1 MTRRSKGDGSIS
13 SYRLANGG
21 IRWRCQWYEP
31 KDPVNP
37 HLGKRLVGKGGFASQ
52 AEARV
57 ALLKHLVLVSDG
69 RTTTA
74 QSRTTFDSY
83 ARRWL
88 AGYHFPSP
96 NTRVY
101 VQRVINAVQPH
112 IGNLQISQVLPS
124 DLAACYRALENGTGR
139 GAIAKS
145 TGGKL
150 APSTVA
156 RYSGWL
162 VTIFGAATDDGLIT
176 RNPASNRRS
185 GRPRGPQ
192 ARRVKPFAV
201 WNADQMISFCD
212 WAVRTDQPWARAW
225 WILALTGLRS
235 GELLGLEWQDVNLT
249 TGSLMVKQAL
259 RYNESLPHGQRIEIG
274 PTKHGRI
281 RTVQLELTARKHFA
295 LLKQQRDTTSTL
307 IGSGHHNLVFPPRNG
322 RSPSQS
328 ALLSAFK
335 RAQAGYRTAHPNI
348 PLPNLTVH
356 DLRHTHAS
364 LLLAAGVDIK
374 VIQERLGHSSASTTL
389 GTYAH
394 LMPDAHQGAASRLQN
409 LLAGGN

>member
-1 MTRRSKGDGSIS
+1 M
-13 SYRLANGG
+13 
-21 IRWRCQWYEP
+21 
-31 KDPVNP
+31 NP

-69 RTTTA
+69 RTTSA

-96 NTRVY
+96 NTHIY
-101 VQRVINAVQPH
+101 AQRVIDAVQPH
-112 IGNLQISQVLPS
+112 IGNLQIGQVLPS
-124 DLAACYRALENGTGR
+124 DLAACYRALESGTGR
-139 GAIAKS
+139 KATGKNK
-145 TGGKL
+145 GGKL

-162 VTIFGAATDDGLIT
+162 VTIFGAAIDDGLIT

-201 WNADQMISFCD
+201 WNMDQMMSFCD
-212 WAVRTDQPWARAW
+212 WAVRTDQQWARAW

-249 TGSLMVKQAL
+249 TGSLTVKQAL
-259 RYNESLPHGQRIEIG
+259 RYNESLPHGQRTEIG
-274 PTKHGRI
+274 PTKHGRL
-281 RTVQLELTARKHFA
+281 RTVQLETTARKHFA
-295 LLKQQRDTTSTL
+295 LLMRQRVTTSTL
-307 IGSGHHNLVFPPRNG
+307 IGSRRHNLVFPPRSG

-348 PLPNLTVH
+348 PLPDLTVH

-374 VIQERLGHSSASTTL
+374 IIQERLGHSSAAITL
-389 GTYAH
+389 STYAH
-394 LMPDAHQGAASRLQN
+394 LMPDAHQGAANRLQD
-409 LLAGGN
+409 LLAGGH